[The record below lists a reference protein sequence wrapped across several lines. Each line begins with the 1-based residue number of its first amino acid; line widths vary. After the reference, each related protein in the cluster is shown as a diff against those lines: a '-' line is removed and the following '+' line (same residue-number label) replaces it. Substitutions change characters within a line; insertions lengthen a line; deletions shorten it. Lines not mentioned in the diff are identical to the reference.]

1 MQIIDEKGKLF
12 GLINPID
19 LLVLVLVIAIAAGL
33 YLKMR
38 PTEKTQEYAV
48 ADVLVEAAFIHPETA
63 KAVKVGDR
71 LVANGSFTDARIID
85 LRVEPGLIATT
96 KADGT
101 RLLTTDPFNKDLY
114 ATIRGR
120 VAPGEPDLR
129 IAGQDVRVGKDD
141 FYLKTQTVQLRAQ
154 VLKIDIHN
162 ND

>member
-1 MQIIDEKGKLF
+1 MRVIDDRGKLF

-19 LLVLVLVIAIAAGL
+19 LLALVLVLAVAAGI
-33 YLKMR
+33 YLKVH
-38 PTEKTQEYAV
+38 PAGQAQEYAT

-85 LRVEPGLIATT
+85 VRVEPALIATT

-101 RLLTTDPFNKDLY
+101 RLLTRDPFNMDLY

-120 VAPGEPDLR
+120 VALGEPDLR
-129 IAGQDVRVGKDD
+129 VAGQEVRVGKDD
-141 FYLKTQTVQLRAQ
+141 FYLKTQTVQLKAQ
-154 VLKIDIHN
+154 VLKIDVHE
-162 ND
+162 D

>member
-1 MQIIDEKGKLF
+1 MRVIDERGKLF
-12 GLINPID
+12 GLVNPVD
-19 LLVLVLVIAIAAGL
+19 LVALVLVIAVAAGI
-33 YLKMR
+33 YLKIR
-38 PTEKTQEYAV
+38 PGGKAQEYAT

-85 LRVEPGLIATT
+85 VRVEPGVIATT
-96 KADGT
+96 RADGT

-120 VAPGEPDLR
+120 VAIGEPDLR

-141 FYLKTQTVQLRAQ
+141 FYLKTQTVELKAQ
-154 VLKIDIHN
+154 VLKIDIHK
-162 ND
+162 